1 MIRPFTC
8 VCMLTAGASGL
19 YLYQAKH
26 RAQLLDR
33 QITATMHQA
42 EQARERSAVLR
53 AQWTVQNDPQ
63 RLEVLAGRFLSLKT
77 TQPAQFT
84 TLAELDN
91 RLPPIREIPSHE
103 GTTDE
108 PTPEPSNAPLA
119 TAEPVT
125 PPVAKPAPPPE
136 PAVTAAAHP
145 APAPAPRPAVHP
157 APPHPAEHS
166 IAEARPAERHPA
178 RDLASAL
185 GYARTLANAAPTA
198 AAPVPMVT
206 PVSGPLLIRPVP
218 RYVVRAYTPPAY
230 APTQA
235 AAALPP
241 PVTGSALGMARA
253 LPPAGAP
260 PTQVRYGN

>member
-19 YLYQAKH
+19 YLYSAKH

-63 RLEVLAGRFLSLKT
+63 RLEVLAARFLSLKT

-91 RLPPIREIPSHE
+91 RLPPIREVPSHE

-119 TAEPVT
+119 TAEPVA
-125 PPVAKPAPPPE
+125 PAKPAPPPE
-136 PAVTAAAHP
+136 PAVTAAVHP
-145 APAPAPRPAVHP
+145 APAPAPRPVAHA
-157 APPHPAEHS
+157 APPRPAEHNLAEAHPAEH
-166 IAEARPAERHPA
+166 HPT

-185 GYARTLANAAPTA
+185 GYARTLANAAPPA

-206 PVSGPLLIRPVP
+206 PVSGLPLLRPA
-218 RYVVRAYTPPAY
+218 RAYAPPAY
-230 APTQA
+230 APTSA
-235 AAALPP
+235 AAAMPA
-241 PVTGSALGMARA
+241 PVMGSALGMARA

-260 PTQVRYGN
+260 SAAPRYGN